1 MIIVVFRISY
11 TVYSK
16 QVKSTKKTEKGSSFV
31 RKSQSELERI
41 KM

>member
-16 QVKSTKKTEKGSSFV
+16 QVKSTKKKQKKEVHSSEKARVS
-31 RKSQSELERI
+31 
-41 KM
+41 